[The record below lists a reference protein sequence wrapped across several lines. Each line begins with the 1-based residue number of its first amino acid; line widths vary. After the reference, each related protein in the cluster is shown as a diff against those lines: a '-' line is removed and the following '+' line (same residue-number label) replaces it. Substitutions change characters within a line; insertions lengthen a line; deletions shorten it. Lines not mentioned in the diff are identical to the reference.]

1 MNWKLYILWL
11 ISFLAGVIFVYVLP
25 DDSLSPSLRY
35 LFLGIWGTVLGAIFN
50 AITLKLN
57 NRPKEDPFDV
67 LTKND
72 PETQFVP
79 VVGGKGQD
87 PIDNTPA
94 FQKAEAVEEESQAKG
109 TSKPTIVAP
118 EFPDDEWID
127 FSREL
132 LHNRPFPEV
141 IRKLSAILPK
151 IFKGASGVLYMYSNN
166 QDELHQI
173 FSFGEHK
180 ISDPTINR
188 AECASFDSA
197 KIVVADYSDP
207 QHVSGC
213 MHLHYRPQGYSL
225 CAPVEG
231 LEEHF
236 GILTIQVDE
245 LPQGETIESWKT
257 KMSMVV
263 TAFGL
268 FVANQNLQI
277 RFKTQS
283 LRDQLTGLVNKRYL
297 EEALTRALSEARRH
311 GTPIGMIMLT
321 MDNLEYLKN
330 THGVHAE
337 EQMLWELAQRLP
349 RYIRTEDIPC
359 RYGENTLCVLLPG
372 ADKVRTQQR
381 AEKIRH
387 EIENLQVAYGKLIL
401 QTTLSL
407 GVATYPEN
415 AKTAAELTS
424 IAEQAMQQASALGK
438 NRVCTAQASVSSEN

>member
-1 MNWKLYILWL
+1 MHFKVCTCWDDGVLNDERLVGLLRKHGAKATFNLNPGLMSETRGVREWAAPRTPGWSHLGFRCGKL
-11 ISFLAGVIFVYVLP
+11 
-25 DDSLSPSLRY
+25 SLRDIPEVY
-35 LFLGIWGTVLGAIFN
+35 AGFQLASHCWRHEN
-50 AITLKLN
+50 AGSI
-57 NRPKEDPFDV
+57 
-67 LTKND
+67 
-72 PETQFVP
+72 
-79 VVGGKGQD
+79 
-87 PIDNTPA
+87 
-94 FQKAEAVEEESQAKG
+94 
-109 TSKPTIVAP
+109 
-118 EFPDDEWID
+118 PDDEWID

>member
-11 ISFLAGVIFVYVLP
+11 ISFLAGVVFVYVLP
-25 DDSLSPSLRY
+25 SDSLSPSLRY
-35 LFLGIWGTVLGAIFN
+35 IFLGVWGSVLGAIFN
-50 AITLKLN
+50 TITNKLT
-57 NRPKEDPFDV
+57 KTTKADPFD
-67 LTKND
+67 LLAKHD
-72 PETQFVP
+72 PETQLVP
-79 VVGGKGQD
+79 IVGGKEQV
-87 PIDNTPA
+87 PTDNTPA
-94 FQKAEAVEEESQAKG
+94 FQKAESTAESQ
-109 TSKPTIVAP
+109 TPTIIAP
-118 EFPDDEWID
+118 EFPDEEWID
-127 FSREL
+127 FTREL

-141 IRKLSAILPK
+141 IRKLSSLLPK

-173 FSFGEHK
+173 FAFGEQK

-245 LPQGETIESWKT
+245 LPQGETIDSWKT

-277 RFKTQS
+277 RFKSQS

-297 EEALTRALSEARRH
+297 EEALTRSLSEARRH
-311 GTPIGMIMLT
+311 GTPIGMIMLS
-321 MDNLEYLKN
+321 MDNLEYLRN

-372 ADKVRTQQR
+372 ADKIRTQQR

-407 GVATYPEN
+407 GVATYPDN

-424 IAEQAMQQASALGK
+424 IAEQAMQQASALGQ
-438 NRVCTAQASVSSEN
+438 NRVCIAQTSVSSEA

>member
-11 ISFLAGVIFVYVLP
+11 ISFLAGVVFVYVLP
-25 DDSLSPSLRY
+25 SDSLSPSLRY
-35 LFLGIWGTVLGAIFN
+35 LFLGVWGAVLGALFN
-50 AITLKLN
+50 AIAHKLGE
-57 NRPKEDPFDV
+57 KAKVDPFDI

-72 PETQFVP
+72 PETQLI
-79 VVGGKGQD
+79 
-87 PIDNTPA
+87 PIVNEKEQEVADSTPE
-94 FQKAEAVEEESQAKG
+94 FQKAEAHAEAAQLTEAQ
-109 TSKPTIVAP
+109 KPQIIAP
-118 EFPDDEWID
+118 EFPDEEWIE
-127 FSREL
+127 FTREL

-141 IRKLSAILPK
+141 IRGLSAILPK

-173 FSFGEHK
+173 FAFGEHK

-213 MHLHYRPQGYSL
+213 MHLHYHPQGYSL

-245 LPQGETIESWKT
+245 LPQGETIDSWKT
-257 KMSMVV
+257 KMSMIV

-297 EEALTRALSEARRH
+297 EEALTRSLSEARRH
-311 GTPIGMIMLT
+311 GTPIGMIMLS
-321 MDNLEYLKN
+321 MDNLDYLKN

-359 RYGENTLCVLLPG
+359 RYADNTLCVLLPG
-372 ADKVRTQQR
+372 ADRVRTQQR

-387 EIENLQVAYGKLIL
+387 EIENLQGAYGKLIL

-424 IAEQAMQQASALGK
+424 VAEQAMQQASALGK
-438 NRVCTAQASVSSEN
+438 NRVCIAQVSVSSKA